1 MMSTMDQGGTA
12 EHAAVYRRHAEELI
26 RYATALVGPA
36 DAPDVVIE
44 GVMSAFRSASWPTV
58 ANQRAYLYRAVLHRA
73 LSERRSSTRRQ
84 AREALAA
91 VRESVTQPGTSLDA
105 QRALAALSPQQRAV
119 VYLTYWDDLTPA
131 QVADLLGVGEG
142 TVRKQLARAREQLR
156 RHLDDH

>member
-1 MMSTMDQGGTA
+1 MMSTMDPGA
-12 EHAAVYRRHAEELI
+12 AADHAAVYRRHADELI

-36 DAPDVVIE
+36 DAPDVVVD

-58 ANQRAYLYRAVLHRA
+58 VNQRAYLYRAVLNRA
-73 LSERRSSTRRQ
+73 LSERRSTGRRQ

-91 VRESVTQPGTSLDA
+91 GREHAAEAGSSVDA
-105 QRALAALSPQQRAV
+105 QRALAGLSPQQRAV

-142 TVRKQLARAREQLR
+142 TVRKQLSRAREQLR
-156 RHLDDH
+156 RTLGDH

>member
-1 MMSTMDQGGTA
+1 MMSTMDERA
-12 EHAAVYRRHAEELI
+12 EVYQRHADELI

-36 DAPDVVIE
+36 SAPDVVVD
-44 GVMSAFRSASWPTV
+44 GVMNAFRSAAWPTV
-58 ANQRAYLYRAVLHRA
+58 TNQRAYLYRAVLNRA
-73 LSERRSSTRRQ
+73 LSERRSTSRRQ

-91 VRESVTQPGTSLDA
+91 ARESVAPAGTSVDA
-105 QRALAALSPQQRAV
+105 QRALASLSPQQRAV

-156 RHLDDH
+156 KVLDDH